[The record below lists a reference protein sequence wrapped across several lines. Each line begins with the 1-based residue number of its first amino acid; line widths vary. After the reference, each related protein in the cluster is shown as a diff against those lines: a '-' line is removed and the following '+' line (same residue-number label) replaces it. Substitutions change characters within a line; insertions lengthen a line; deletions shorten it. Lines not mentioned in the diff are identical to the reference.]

1 VGKTQ
6 NEPSPGGA
14 RENMA
19 HTFTH
24 LLTHIVF
31 STKNRAPLLDGDLK
45 SRLFAYLGGIIRELV
60 GQVILINGPADHVHI
75 LTTIP
80 ARISL
85 SDFMRDLKAN
95 SSGWVHKEFPV
106 RRNFAWQTG
115 YGAFAVSHSN
125 LESVKEYI
133 RTQEEHHRQ
142 RTFKEE
148 FTAFLKRHEIEYDD
162 RYLWE

>member
-1 VGKTQ
+1 
-6 NEPSPGGA
+6 
-14 RENMA
+14 MA

-31 STKNRAPLLDGDLK
+31 STKDRAPMLDAELK
-45 SRLFAYLGGIIRELV
+45 PRLFSYMGGIIRELG
-60 GQVILINGPADHVHI
+60 GQVMLINGPTDHVHI

-95 SSGWVHKEFPV
+95 SSSWVHKEFPP
-106 RRNFAWQTG
+106 RRTFGWQTG

-125 LESVKEYI
+125 LEPVKEYI
-133 RTQEEHHRQ
+133 RNQEEHHR
-142 RTFKEE
+142 RLTFKEE
-148 FTAFLKRHEIEYDD
+148 FEAFLKRHEMAYDE

>member
-1 VGKTQ
+1 
-6 NEPSPGGA
+6 
-14 RENMA
+14 MA

-31 STKNRAPLLDGDLK
+31 STKDRAPLLDDDLK
-45 SRLFAYLGGIIRELV
+45 PRLFAYMGGIIRELG
-60 GQVILINGPADHVHI
+60 GQAILINGPTDHVHI

-95 SSGWVHKEFPV
+95 SSGWVHKEFPE

-115 YGAFAVSHSN
+115 YGAFAVSHSS

-142 RTFKEE
+142 RTFTDE
-148 FTAFLKRHEIEYDD
+148 FTVFLRRHEIAYDE

>member
-1 VGKTQ
+1 
-6 NEPSPGGA
+6 
-14 RENMA
+14 MA

-31 STKNRAPLLDGDLK
+31 STKDRAPLLDAELK
-45 SRLFAYLGGIIRELV
+45 PRLFAYMGGIIRELD
-60 GQVILINGPADHVHI
+60 GQVMLINGPADHVHI

-80 ARISL
+80 ARTSL
-85 SDFMRDLKAN
+85 SDFRRDLKAN
-95 SSGWVHKEFPV
+95 SSGWVHKEFPA
-106 RRNFAWQTG
+106 RRDFAWQTG

-133 RTQEEHHRQ
+133 RNQEEHHHKL
-142 RTFKEE
+142 TFKEE
-148 FTAFLKRHEIEYDD
+148 FEAFLKRHEMAYDE

>member
-1 VGKTQ
+1 
-6 NEPSPGGA
+6 
-14 RENMA
+14 MA

-31 STKNRAPLLDGDLK
+31 STKDRAAFLDDDLK
-45 SRLFAYLGGIIRELV
+45 PRLFAYMAGIIRELG
-60 GQVILINGPADHVHI
+60 GQVILINGPTDHVHI

-80 ARISL
+80 ARLAL
-85 SDFMRDLKAN
+85 SDFLRDLKAN
-95 SSGWVHKEFPV
+95 SSGWVHREFPS
-106 RRNFAWQTG
+106 RHDFAWQTG

-133 RTQEEHHRQ
+133 RNQEEHHRKL
-142 RTFKEE
+142 TFKEE
-148 FTAFLKRHEIEYDD
+148 FETFLKRHEIEYNE

>member
-1 VGKTQ
+1 VGKPQ
-6 NEPSPGGA
+6 YNPSPGGA
-14 RENMA
+14 TQIMA

-31 STKNRAPLLDGDLK
+31 STKDRAPLLDAELK
-45 SRLFAYLGGIIRELV
+45 SRLFAYIGGIIRELD
-60 GQVILINGPADHVHI
+60 GQIMLINGPTDHVHI
-75 LTTIP
+75 LTTFP
-80 ARISL
+80 ARTSL

-95 SSGWVHKEFPV
+95 SSGWVHKEFPT
-106 RRNFAWQTG
+106 RGYFAWQTG

-133 RTQEEHHRQ
+133 RNQEEHHRKL
-142 RTFKEE
+142 TFKEE
-148 FTAFLKRHEIEYDD
+148 FETFLRRHEIEYDE

>member
-1 VGKTQ
+1 
-6 NEPSPGGA
+6 
-14 RENMA
+14 MA

-24 LLTHIVF
+24 LLNHIVF
-31 STKNRAPLLDGDLK
+31 STKDRAPLLDEDLK
-45 SRLFAYLGGIIRELV
+45 PRLFAYMGAIIRELG
-60 GQVILINGPADHVHI
+60 GQVILINGPTDHVHI

-95 SSGWVHKEFPV
+95 SSGWVHKKFPD

-133 RTQEEHHRQ
+133 RTQEKHHR
-142 RTFKEE
+142 RHTFKEE
-148 FTAFLKRHEIEYDD
+148 FTAFLRRHEIEYNE